1 MKIKIVII
9 LIISVLLLSGCS
21 NSNFSNSN
29 IDNNSKE
36 SNIMQNSAAD
46 FEQEEIAIYQINSD
60 AFDRLLESN
69 SFDSISD
76 FSSKCHS
83 YPKDGNKYITYDT
96 TLFEITSEFID
107 FIKNKSVLEEYFCED
122 NPNEKIE
129 GLVIFEA
136 PYVPIS
142 VWIKTNIDTYFLTV
156 NEEYSGSGQVY
167 NLYSQSDYIEKYKSQ
182 QFTLEI
188 NGNIAL
194 NSESIKTYY
203 EHSELPLL
211 KILSSINAEV
221 KWKNENIVNIT
232 LNKETYLLD
241 VKNNIFYKKHH
252 KKNNLLSNC
261 SGGGPYHMYLSNGEY
276 YVDSDTLQGIM
287 LESGQKISI
296 EYDTEQKIVSII
308 TV

>member
-21 NSNFSNSN
+21 SNSN
-29 IDNNSKE
+29 INNIKADNTMNDTSTNF
-36 SNIMQNSAAD
+36 S
-46 FEQEEIAIYQINSD
+46 QEELVIYKINSD
-60 AFDRLLESN
+60 TFDSLLESN

-76 FSSKCHS
+76 FSLKCHS

-96 TLFEITSEFID
+96 TLFEITCEFID

-156 NEEYSGSGQVY
+156 NEEYPSSGHVY

-221 KWKNENIVNIT
+221 IWKNENQVNIT

-287 LESGQKISI
+287 LELGQKISI